1 MFKLPDGQSYE
12 DDPDAISKL
21 IIYYSEGIGTPKSEE
36 LATYWKEYQEILL
49 KPAEPA
55 AQPID
60 SAAVSPK
67 KRMEFFAGY
76 SYSIESPYG
85 ITVGGMGQRFGW
97 YVRFKTNMS
106 FMNYTD
112 ECNNQGQIIKF
123 SNSEGESYELNTGK
137 SSKTNSIAGTAG
149 LIVKCFPCY
158 MPPLVWDMVKELYYI
173 RSRPI
178 PMKTTTVHERYGAG
192 ILIPHTKGSLP
203 R

>member
-1 MFKLPDGQSYE
+1 M
-12 DDPDAISKL
+12 
-21 IIYYSEGIGTPKSEE
+21 
-36 LATYWKEYQEILL
+36 L
-49 KPAEPA
+49 KPAEPE

-149 LIVKCFPCY
+149 LIVKCFPWLY
-158 MPPLVWDMVKELYYI
+158 ASVGLGYGERALLHSFTTHSYENYDSTREVWCRNIDSSYKGVAAEVDVM
-173 RSRPI
+173 
-178 PMKTTTVHERYGAG
+178 MKITNSVFISVGCNTVNFKYLDLNAG
-192 ILIPHTKGSLP
+192 LGVFF
-203 R
+203 